1 MAFFT
6 RKLLG
11 STPDFYIYIDNN
23 VLLNWIMANIFCSH
37 IDESDGRSVTAAGLV
52 STVGYHRARTLMVL
66 NS

>member
-37 IDESDGRSVTAAGLV
+37 IDESD
-52 STVGYHRARTLMVL
+52 
-66 NS
+66 